1 MACTVARMACTA
13 PTQMA
18 PCSCCNC
25 KSETANETAIAGPRL
40 TNADEIREFQE
51 LVLNKRAAQLQ
62 RYVLRQPVL
71 KNTIL
76 DNLVLGMENGIP
88 HWGYTMNC
96 PNLLASE
103 KMRCSSNSNGDRVN
117 SAWGY
122 CPFALAPHALAVV
135 RNGLANGNV
144 MYSTMIF
151 PMTKL
156 SKGIDA
162 VIT

>member
-13 PTQMA
+13 LTQMA

-96 PNLLASE
+96 PNLLCLRKDALFIEFEWRPRQLGMGILSVRIGASRACCGE
-103 KMRCSSNSNGDRVN
+103 KWTSQWKRDVFHHDFSDDKTVKR
-117 SAWGY
+117 
-122 CPFALAPHALAVV
+122 
-135 RNGLANGNV
+135 
-144 MYSTMIF
+144 
-151 PMTKL
+151 
-156 SKGIDA
+156 D
-162 VIT
+162 